1 MSTDEKPDA
10 EAKIFFRAPLSLAK
24 KFDEVYKPESPS
36 RADKLRGLMEE
47 VVTKATGVQPK
58 PTFNYEAKSDKLDGL
73 KRERSKIA
81 KTLECGKIGRLSAMD
96 FLINFSIRLEWSD
109 SANSTRGDKRNITF
123 EEPHLTSLIKKLWSY
138 KLKLDD
144 QFNEDDLDAWIKYL
158 ELTLEIH
165 RLRDQLTAY
174 RVKMLEEKELSLNF
188 NVNPALAT
196 ENEESTPSVLPS
208 QEIQPDPVNQEEN
221 QPTENE
227 DTDSTDVE
235 SDSSS
240 DIDEP
245 ES

>member
-1 MSTDEKPDA
+1 
-10 EAKIFFRAPLSLAK
+10 
-24 KFDEVYKPESPS
+24 
-36 RADKLRGLMEE
+36 
-47 VVTKATGVQPK
+47 
-58 PTFNYEAKSDKLDGL
+58 
-73 KRERSKIA
+73 
-81 KTLECGKIGRLSAMD
+81 
-96 FLINFSIRLEWSD
+96 
-109 SANSTRGDKRNITF
+109 
-123 EEPHLTSLIKKLWSY
+123 
-138 KLKLDD
+138 
-144 QFNEDDLDAWIKYL
+144 
-158 ELTLEIH
+158 
-165 RLRDQLTAY
+165 
-174 RVKMLEEKELSLNF
+174 MLEEKELSLNF